1 MKIIYGILML
11 SVVIGVVWLLTIDIE
26 LAMRIFLII
35 MTPIGLTGFGL
46 LCYNYY
52 MLMKEEQTSFLYK
65 KDWGMDD
72 D

>member
-1 MKIIYGILML
+1 MDTALI
-11 SVVIGVVWLLTIDIE
+11 
-26 LAMRIFLII
+26 IFLII

-65 KDWGMDD
+65 KNWGMDD